1 MSSNGSLEE
10 AASRL
15 YATLHEMDAQPI
27 DVIIVEKVPNEGI
40 GVAINDKLLRASA
53 V

>member
-1 MSSNGSLEE
+1 
-10 AASRL
+10 
-15 YATLHEMDAQPI
+15 MDAQPI